1 MSRNVIVHKTLPT
14 QEELHMKDTVS
25 AGKLILTNFQN
36 MLCGFLI
43 QGNRLT
49 AVRCYKNAASQF
61 GIGSIYIGRIKD
73 VSKNIHA
80 YFVEIQKGIIAYLP
94 DKAAVTPNIINRVYD
109 GRLLCG
115 DEILVQIT
123 KDAQNGK
130 RMQVTTMLQ
139 FEDSEQNLELLLQTA
154 RHKTCYSCIQQSKP
168 CWYEIFDHMRP
179 CEYDEI
185 ITDIPEIYEEL
196 KKRSDREKTNHNIRL
211 YEDNAFSLTKL
222 YSLETR
228 FQTAVERCIWLK
240 SGAFLIIE
248 PTEAMT
254 VIDVNSG
261 KYEGKRQD
269 DSYYYT
275 INLEAAEEIALQ
287 LRLRSISGIIIVDFI
302 NMKLPEQKTQL
313 IERMKSLLAG
323 DICKC
328 TVVDM
333 TPLGLMEITRKKIYK
348 PLSEQIEGK
357 A

>member
-1 MSRNVIVHKTLPT
+1 M
-14 QEELHMKDTVS
+14 
-25 AGKLILTNFQN
+25 
-36 MLCGFLI
+36 
-43 QGNRLT
+43 
-49 AVRCYKNAASQF
+49 
-61 GIGSIYIGRIKD
+61 
-73 VSKNIHA
+73 
-80 YFVEIQKGIIAYLP
+80 
-94 DKAAVTPNIINRVYD
+94 
-109 GRLLCG
+109 
-115 DEILVQIT
+115 
-123 KDAQNGK
+123 
-130 RMQVTTMLQ
+130 
-139 FEDSEQNLELLLQTA
+139 
-154 RHKTCYSCIQQSKP
+154 
-168 CWYEIFDHMRP
+168 
-179 CEYDEI
+179 
-185 ITDIPEIYEEL
+185 
-196 KKRSDREKTNHNIRL
+196 
-211 YEDNAFSLTKL
+211 
-222 YSLETR
+222 
-228 FQTAVERCIWLK
+228 
-240 SGAFLIIE
+240 IIE